1 MADKRFLAACLGAL
15 ALSGCIS
22 LGEKPP
28 PVLLTLTSAST
39 VAAGT
44 ERSAAAGSAVTVV
57 VPNVPQALQTLRV
70 PVKATATSIA
80 YIKNAQW
87 VEQPNKLFQR
97 LLSETIAARTGRVVL
112 DPRQS
117 TLDPGTRLTGT
128 LQSFGLDAASGEAT
142 VVYDAEIARNNGA
155 TVDTRRFEA
164 KAPASARPQSV
175 AAALNTAANQVAVEV
190 ADWVGDR

>member
-1 MADKRFLAACLGAL
+1 MVDKRFLAACVGAL

-28 PVLLTLTSAST
+28 PTLLTLTSAST

-44 ERSAAAGSAVTVV
+44 ERSAAAGSAITVV

-70 PVKATATSIA
+70 PVQASATSVA
-80 YIKNAQW
+80 YIKDAQW

-117 TLDPGTRLTGT
+117 TLDPGIRLTGT
-128 LQSFGLDAASGEAT
+128 LQSFGLDAGSGQAT
-142 VVYDAEIARNNGA
+142 VVYDAELARNDGT
-155 TVDTRRFEA
+155 TVDTRRFSA
-164 KAPASARPQSV
+164 QAPARANAQSV
-175 AAALNTAANQVAVEV
+175 AGSLNIAANQVATEV
-190 ADWVGDR
+190 ADWLVGH